1 MSSGEETIPASD
13 FRTMIRDRTV
23 HETSAGQ
30 GGIIYIVI
38 NLLEKNAMTL
48 NSLCEKTRKSK
59 QTILNAIN
67 HARQRKNKNIRRF
80 LNPKDSKFYYFLSE
94 RK

>member
-13 FRTMIRDRTV
+13 FRIMIKDKTV

-30 GGIIYIVI
+30 GGIIYVVI
-38 NLLEKNAMTL
+38 NFLEKNAMTL
-48 NSLCEKTRKSK
+48 KSLCEKTGKSK

-67 HARQRKNKNIRRF
+67 HAKQRKNKDIRRF
-80 LNPKDSKFYYFLSE
+80 LNPKDGKFYYFLKNDE
-94 RK
+94 